1 MIKRLAR
8 LSLGS
13 DIGAVLRPF
22 AQRDPDVS
30 HRNRLVTAYVYD
42 LYDAISPE
50 NRLVTSGLPLEN
62 IDEPNEETDATC
74 ESAAKDV

>member
-1 MIKRLAR
+1 
-8 LSLGS
+8 
-13 DIGAVLRPF
+13 
-22 AQRDPDVS
+22 
-30 HRNRLVTAYVYD
+30 VTAYVYD